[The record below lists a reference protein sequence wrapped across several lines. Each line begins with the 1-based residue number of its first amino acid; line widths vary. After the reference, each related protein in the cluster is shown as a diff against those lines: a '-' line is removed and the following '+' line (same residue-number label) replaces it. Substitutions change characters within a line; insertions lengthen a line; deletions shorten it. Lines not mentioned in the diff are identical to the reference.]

1 MYQNTI
7 LVGVTKMDF
16 KVLSFSQNKAVS
28 FIKLNSQI
36 YSLQGPH
43 SGLLKM
49 ITLYLEVYN
58 SN

>member
-1 MYQNTI
+1 
-7 LVGVTKMDF
+7 MDF
-16 KVLSFSQNKAVS
+16 KVLSFIQNKAVS